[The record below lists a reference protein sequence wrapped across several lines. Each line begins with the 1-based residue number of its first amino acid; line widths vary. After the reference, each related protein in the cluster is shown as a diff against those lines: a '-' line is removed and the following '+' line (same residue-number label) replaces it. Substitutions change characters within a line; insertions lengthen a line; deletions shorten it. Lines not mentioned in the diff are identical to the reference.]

1 MLMLKNIQIL
11 LDPAMVLSKLC
22 QFNLYVQSSMFSFSC
37 LFFFSFFFVVVQ
49 KENAFCTL
57 DVASILRKKY
67 ELPLH

>member
-1 MLMLKNIQIL
+1 
-11 LDPAMVLSKLC
+11 
-22 QFNLYVQSSMFSFSC
+22 MFSFSC
-37 LFFFSFFFVVVQ
+37 LFFFFSFFVVVVQ